1 MLSTLAILPVLD
13 RVRTLAWTRAVM
25 KGMGPAVIGLLAVSL
40 FRLAPYAL
48 PDRIAMAMFVLTLL
62 ALVAGSVS
70 AFKAMPGGAVLGL
83 LRSRLSSIP
92 GR

>member
-1 MLSTLAILPVLD
+1 
-13 RVRTLAWTRAVM
+13 M

-40 FRLAPYAL
+40 FRLASYAL

-62 ALVAGSVS
+62 VLAAGRVS
-70 AFKAMPGGAVLGL
+70 AFKAMLGGAVLGL
-83 LRSRLSSIP
+83 LRRRLSSIP